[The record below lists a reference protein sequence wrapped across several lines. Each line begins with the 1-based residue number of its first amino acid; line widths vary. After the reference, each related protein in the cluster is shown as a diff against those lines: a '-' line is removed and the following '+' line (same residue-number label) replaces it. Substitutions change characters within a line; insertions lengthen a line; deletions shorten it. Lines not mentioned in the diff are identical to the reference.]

1 MSESLSGKYEN
12 VISLLKFFIDDNRYS
27 IVDRIAFALSPESA
41 EVSLLEALRVVKSLM
56 ERVCKVKIK
65 TDNKEYTVNCC
76 DYGLDE
82 GPGIN
87 GVFVEVFA
95 EACNPEFKGKKG
107 FCVPCPSIPSNQE
120 LEELLNDLRKDL
132 TVGRRLAILAYGYRK
147 SSEGE

>member
-76 DYGLDE
+76 DYGLGE

-87 GVFVEVFA
+87 GVFV

>member
-76 DYGLDE
+76 DYGLGE

-87 GVFVEVFA
+87 GVFA

>member
-1 MSESLSGKYEN
+1 MSESLSEKYEN

-76 DYGLDE
+76 DYGLGE

-87 GVFVEVFA
+87 GVFVD
-95 EACNPEFKGKKG
+95 ACNPEFKGKKG
-107 FCVPCPSIPSNQE
+107 FCVPFPSIPSNQE

>member
-1 MSESLSGKYEN
+1 MSESLSEKYEN

-76 DYGLDE
+76 DYGLGE

-87 GVFVEVFA
+87 GVFV